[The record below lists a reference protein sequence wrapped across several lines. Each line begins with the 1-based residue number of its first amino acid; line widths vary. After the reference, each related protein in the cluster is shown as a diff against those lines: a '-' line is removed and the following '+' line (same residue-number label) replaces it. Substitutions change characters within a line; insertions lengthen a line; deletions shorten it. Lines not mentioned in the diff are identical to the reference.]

1 MQEFE
6 FVGAPGRCEGRLL
19 MTPELVC
26 PANPT
31 PLPTNRSYHHRRL
44 SLFFFFSYNSQQP
57 NSTPRSIQQLII
69 TMADQFND
77 DPRQTG
83 TEFRNAFQTA
93 GKLKDAS
100 QDEQLQVRLPQHRS
114 GPFSAWLD

>member
-1 MQEFE
+1 
-6 FVGAPGRCEGRLL
+6 
-19 MTPELVC
+19 
-26 PANPT
+26 
-31 PLPTNRSYHHRRL
+31 
-44 SLFFFFSYNSQQP
+44 
-57 NSTPRSIQQLII
+57 
-69 TMADQFND
+69 MADQFND